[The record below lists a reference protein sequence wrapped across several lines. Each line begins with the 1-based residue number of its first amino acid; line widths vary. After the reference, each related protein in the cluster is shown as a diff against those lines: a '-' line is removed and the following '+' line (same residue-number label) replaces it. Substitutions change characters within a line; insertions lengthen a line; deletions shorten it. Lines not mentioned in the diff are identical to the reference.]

1 MKKTIQVERQYKQ
14 RPGCSQEH
22 GISRKQEGSGMAGA
36 EGSGELRALS
46 VRQRGVLNSEGR
58 EDPLLPSKQPIP
70 TR

>member
-1 MKKTIQVERQYKQ
+1 MVSA
-14 RPGCSQEH
+14 G
-22 GISRKQEGSGMAGA
+22 SRKGPGMAGA

-58 EDPLLPSKQPIP
+58 EDPLLSSKQPIP